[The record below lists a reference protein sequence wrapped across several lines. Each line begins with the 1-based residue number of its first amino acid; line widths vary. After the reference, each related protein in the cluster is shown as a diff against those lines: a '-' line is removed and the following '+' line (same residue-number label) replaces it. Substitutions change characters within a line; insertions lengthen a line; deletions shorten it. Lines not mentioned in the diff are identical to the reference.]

1 MSTSQGDLEWARPKC
16 SLVVTLPTS
25 EHALERAGWLSPGY
39 TCFPCLSPQQPPEE
53 SRGQQR
59 AGSRLLTTRSS
70 WCMWRGCCVAS
81 SSSLHSGS
89 GGHAS
94 LTQPPGR
101 ARPMAGSPGCNEEG
115 LQTWGGGAGLA
126 GRAVTGSPERGG
138 GRSTLFPKPRGLQ
151 PPRALPSVSASG
163 QSME

>member
-25 EHALERAGWLSPGY
+25 EHVLERAGWLSPGY

-94 LTQPPGR
+94 LTQPRGGGAPCWEARAETGGGWRPG
-101 ARPMAGSPGCNEEG
+101 
-115 LQTWGGGAGLA
+115 GGGAGLA

-163 QSME
+163 QSVE